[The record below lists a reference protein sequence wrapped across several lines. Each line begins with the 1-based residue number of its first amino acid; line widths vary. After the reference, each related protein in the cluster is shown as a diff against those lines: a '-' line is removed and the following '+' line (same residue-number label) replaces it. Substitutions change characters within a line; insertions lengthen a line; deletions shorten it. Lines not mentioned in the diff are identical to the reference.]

1 VPRSNAP
8 RKAPAGIDV
17 IAVTRI
23 REALD
28 AAF

>member
-1 VPRSNAP
+1 VPRANAP
-8 RKAPAGIDV
+8 RKAPAGIEV

-23 REALD
+23 RDALD